1 MLRGGAQD
9 ILAGRIQGK
18 PEEMFGTRISAY
30 DLGFCVILCDQT
42 L

>member
-18 PEEMFGTRISAY
+18 PEEVFGARINAY
-30 DLGFCVILCDQT
+30 DLGFCVILCD
-42 L
+42 LP